1 MFFMN
6 FPDLIMYMLLI
17 KKVIQLALHK
27 SYESER
33 VKAANDDL
41 LYKSKKK
48 LILSFG
54 RLYKQS

>member
-1 MFFMN
+1 
-6 FPDLIMYMLLI
+6 MYMLLI

-41 LYKSKKK
+41 LYGSEKK